1 LGGRVDNHNRL
12 GTFLTPR
19 LHVRYNPWEKGVL
32 RFSAG
37 RGKRSANIF
46 AENQQLF
53 GSSRNFEIL
62 NSGGKIYGLNPEIAL
77 NYGLS
82 FSQGF
87 KLFNR
92 SGDVGFDFYKTDFQ
106 NQVIVDLYQSPQKV
120 LFYNLNR
127 KSFANSLQVEFNY
140 ELAKHFNLRTAY
152 KYYDIQTDYL
162 SGNQER
168 PLQAKHR
175 FFGNLGY
182 ETQLTEKEKQ
192 WKFDY
197 TLNWL
202 GKQKLPNTISN
213 SMIESFPEYSP
224 SFSVMNMQ
232 VTRVFSS
239 TFEVYLGGEN
249 IGNYKQQKAILGS
262 DNPFGTTF
270 DTSIIYAPIF
280 GQMYYAGLR
289 FKIK

>member
-1 LGGRVDNHNRL
+1 
-12 GTFLTPR
+12 
-19 LHVRYNPWEKGVL
+19 
-32 RFSAG
+32 
-37 RGKRSANIF
+37 
-46 AENQQLF
+46 
-53 GSSRNFEIL
+53 
-62 NSGGKIYGLNPEIAL
+62 L

-202 GKQKLPNTISN
+202 GKQKLPNTVSN

-270 DTSIIYAPIF
+270 DTSIIYASIF

-289 FKIK
+289 FKVK